1 MLSWISTVQRELVG
15 LFVEDGSFALAVL
28 AWLAGG
34 AICIHL
40 IGVDPAI
47 EGVLLAAG
55 FTLLLAE
62 NVDRTARGA
71 RGQPE
76 PRSAK

>member
-1 MLSWISTVQRELVG
+1 MLSWISTVRRELVG

-34 AICIHL
+34 AVCIHL

-47 EGVLLAAG
+47 AGALLAAG
-55 FTLLLAE
+55 FALLLAE
-62 NVDRTARGA
+62 NVERTSRAARA
-71 RGQPE
+71 PRGT
-76 PRSAK
+76 R

>member
-1 MLSWISTVQRELVG
+1 MLSWISTVRRELVG

-40 IGVDPAI
+40 IGVDRVV
-47 EGVLLAAG
+47 EGLLLAAG
-55 FTLLLAE
+55 FILLLAE
-62 NVDRTARGA
+62 NVDRTARHASGQ
-71 RGQPE
+71 RGT
-76 PRSAK
+76 AK

>member
-1 MLSWISTVQRELVG
+1 MLSWISTVRRELVG

-40 IGVDPAI
+40 IGVDPVV
-47 EGVLLAAG
+47 EGLLLAAG
-55 FTLLLAE
+55 FIG
-62 NVDRTARGA
+62 GA
-71 RGQPE
+71 MGFQAA
-76 PRSAK
+76 SGGNK